1 MGTHVEPFPAR
12 TPSARAWIAVVAVV
26 LLLAALG
33 AGTLIGRATV
43 EEPAPPQAPE
53 GLAAVA
59 VVETIDAGIAA
70 TNAGDEAA
78 LAAMWAEDGVMTDM
92 IAGTEIVGADEIAA
106 AYASGSVS
114 RLERVSEVVQIG
126 DFSANAFTY
135 DFGSGIAV
143 FQIGDDGLIA
153 HQWVMGV

>member
-1 MGTHVEPFPAR
+1 MGWR
-12 TPSARAWIAVVAVV
+12 
-26 LLLAALG
+26 G
-33 AGTLIGRATV
+33 G
-43 EEPAPPQAPE
+43 E
-53 GLAAVA
+53 GVGG
-59 VVETIDAGIAA
+59 VGVGETIDAGIAA

-153 HQWVMGV
+153 HQWV

>member
-1 MGTHVEPFPAR
+1 MGTHVERFPAR
-12 TPSARAWIAVVAVV
+12 APSARAWIAVGAVV

-43 EEPAPPQAPE
+43 EEPAPPPE
-53 GLAAVA
+53 PLGLATAA
-59 VVETIDAGIAA
+59 VVETIDAAIAA

-78 LAAMWAEDGVMTDM
+78 LAAVWAEDGVMTDM
-92 IAGTEIVGADEIAA
+92 IAGTEAVGADEIAA
-106 AYASGSVS
+106 EYASGSIS

-143 FQIGDDGLIA
+143 FELNDDGSIA
-153 HQWVMGV
+153 HQWVMGA